1 MRPRNDNESLRMLDR
16 RKWGLVMVGAVLG
29 VSALGSYWAAAH
41 RRKVNEHE
49 FMAAAAQG
57 NLARL
62 TELADKVDVN
72 ARLGG
77 DGDTALHR
85 AAARGQV
92 QAVRLLLERGANV
105 NAGDDEG
112 TTPLI
117 LASYRGHVEVAR
129 LLLERGAAVDAQ
141 EMKFRLSSLN
151 HAVGRSDAA
160 LVKLLL
166 GYGADPLL
174 KAADGRTALDRAEAN
189 GASEIVALLKQ
200 KK

>member
-1 MRPRNDNESLRMLDR
+1 MLDR
-16 RKWGLVMVGAVLG
+16 RKWGLVVVGAILL

-49 FMAAAAQG
+49 FMTAAAQG

-62 TELADKVDVN
+62 AELAGRVDVN
-72 ARLGG
+72 ARLTG

-92 QAVRLLLERGANV
+92 EAVRLLVKRGADV
-105 NAGDDEG
+105 NAVDDEG

-117 LASYRGHVEVAR
+117 LASYRGHVEVAK
-129 LLLERGAAVDAQ
+129 LLLQAGAKVDAQ

-151 HAVGRSDAA
+151 HAVGRNDAA

-166 GYGADPLL
+166 GYGANPML

-189 GASEIVALLKQ
+189 GATEIVALLK
-200 KK
+200 KKK

>member
-1 MRPRNDNESLRMLDR
+1 MLDR
-16 RKWGLVMVGAVLG
+16 RKWGLVVAAAVLL
-29 VSALGSYWAAAH
+29 VFVLGSYWAAGS
-41 RRKVNEHE
+41 RRKANEYE

-57 NLARL
+57 NVAKLK
-62 TELADKVDVN
+62 ELAGKVDVN
-72 ARLGG
+72 ARFGG

-92 QAVRLLLERGANV
+92 EAVKLLLERGANV
-105 NAGDDEG
+105 NALDDEG

-117 LASYRGHVEVAR
+117 LASYRGHAEVAK

-141 EMKFRLSSLN
+141 EMRYRLSSLT
-151 HAVGRSDAA
+151 HAVGRNDAE

-166 GYGADPLL
+166 GHGADPML

-189 GASEIVALLKQ
+189 GAREIVALLKGAV

>member
-1 MRPRNDNESLRMLDR
+1 MLDR
-16 RKWGLVMVGAVLG
+16 RKWGLVVAGAVL
-29 VSALGSYWAAAH
+29 VVFVLGSYWAAGY
-41 RRKVNEHE
+41 RRKVNEYE

-57 NLARL
+57 NVAKLK
-62 TELADKVDVN
+62 ELAGKVDVN
-72 ARLGG
+72 ARFGG

-92 QAVRLLLERGANV
+92 EAVKLLLERGANV
-105 NAGDDEG
+105 NAVDDEG

-117 LASYRGHVEVAR
+117 LASYRGHAEAAK

-141 EMKFRLSSLN
+141 EMRYRLSSLT
-151 HAVGRSDAA
+151 HAVGRNDAE

-166 GYGADPLL
+166 GHGADPML

-189 GASEIVALLKQ
+189 GAKEIVALLRKAAA
-200 KK
+200 KN